1 MLVRIVVLFA
11 VVSAIAA
18 AGLAAGPTTGPAA
31 SARTASGW
39 TAVAYSPSRESL
51 DWNTNITQQAAEASA
66 LRQCAVLQNA
76 NNCRILASGP
86 NCVAVAWDIGQPLNR
101 PYGAAADTPAAALQS
116 AISLAGPFANDPTVH
131 CSYLSQEQPAG
142 SARGGRQSQMV

>member
-1 MLVRIVVLFA
+1 MLVRIVAVFA
-11 VVSAIAA
+11 VAAAIAA
-18 AGLAAGPTTGPAA
+18 AGLATGPAA

-101 PYGAAADTPAAALQS
+101 PYGAAADTPAAALNA

-131 CSYLSQEQPAG
+131 CSYLSQEQQPSG
-142 SARGGRQSQMV
+142 SPQGGRQSHMV

>member
-1 MLVRIVVLFA
+1 MLVRIVVFFA

-18 AGLAAGPTTGPAA
+18 AGLAAEPAA
-31 SARTASGW
+31 WARPASGW
-39 TAVAYSPSRESL
+39 TAVAHSPSRESL
-51 DWNTNITQQAAEASA
+51 DWNININQQAAEATA
-66 LRQCAVLQNA
+66 LRQCAVLQSA
-76 NNCRILASGP
+76 ENCRILASGP
-86 NCVAVAWDIGQPLNR
+86 SCVAVAWDIGQPLNR